1 MTNKTVYLFRHGQ
14 TDWNKEE
21 KMQGAINIPL
31 NETGIEQAKSIAKIL
46 KNEGLEHIY
55 SSPLDRAYT
64 TGKIVA
70 EESNIGIETVE
81 NLKEISFGD
90 YFGRLKSEVK
100 QEFGEDFYFDFFHKV
115 AYDDF
120 SFPDGEKKIDAVNRF
135 TNCVN
140 EIVKNTKYDKIGIA
154 AHGFVIVMFLLY
166 QNFAIDRKINN
177 CSVIKCIYENSK
189 IKEIEFIN

>member
-1 MTNKTVYLFRHGQ
+1 MEIKTIYLFRHGQ

-21 KMQGAINIPL
+21 RIQGATNIPL
-31 NETGIEQAKSIAKIL
+31 NETGIEQAKNIAKIL
-46 KNEGLEHIY
+46 KNENLEHIY
-55 SSPLDRAYT
+55 SSPLDRAYV

-70 EESNIGIETVE
+70 DESNIEVESVE

-90 YFGRLKSEVK
+90 YFGRPKIEVK
-100 QEFGEDFYFDFFHKV
+100 KEFGEDFYRDFFHKKV
-115 AYDDF
+115 YDDF
-120 SFPDGEKKIDAVNRF
+120 SFPNGEKKIDAINRF

-140 EIVKNTKYDKIGIA
+140 EIVENTKYNKIGIA

-166 QNFAIDRKINN
+166 QNFIVDKKINN
-177 CSVIKCIYENSK
+177 CTIIKCIYENSK